1 MIDGDLTT
9 IAMMI
14 NLYRFLTTSV
24 TSSILW
30 ISLSECMK
38 VNIIDLSHSVRT
50 KKQFYQSSSGR
61 FQIPLI
67 RVMRYPG
74 YLMRTTN
81 GLQAFKISI
90 QVDDLALGYI
100 L

>member
-9 IAMMI
+9 IVMMI

-50 KKQFYQSSSGR
+50 KKT
-61 FQIPLI
+61 ILPKLI
-67 RVMRYPG
+67 R
-74 YLMRTTN
+74 
-81 GLQAFKISI
+81 KIPNTPDKGDEVSRI
-90 QVDDLALGYI
+90 SDENNKWFASF
-100 L
+100 